1 MVFGPFIS
9 FFAMSYLSRVPKVS
23 QEYRQRCHLLEKVFN
38 TYFLFNPCSS
48 FSSMSSCISSFI
60 FSFLIFLRWF
70 VNQSHQRCLENF
82 FLLTQSIL
90 LPSVVEDLI
99 AEFMTNHALLPK
111 AYTHGVVGRI
121 FKLQLSAILHVLLE
135 LSGVAFAK
143 LVESRLYLLLLDI
156 VVFFVFGSTRESL
169 PGQNTLQ
176 QVKQY
181 VPNTLQII
189 SPRLLDTLVRSN

>member
-23 QEYRQRCHLLEKVFN
+23 QESRQRCHLLEKVFN

-48 FSSMSSCISSFI
+48 FSLMSSWISRLI
-60 FSFLIFLRWF
+60 FPFLIFLRWF
-70 VNQSHQRCLENF
+70 VNQSHQRRLENF

-99 AEFMTNHALLPK
+99 VEFMTSHALLPK
-111 AYTHGVVGRI
+111 AYTHGVVRCI
-121 FKLQLSAILHVLLE
+121 LKLQLSAILHVLLE

-156 VVFFVFGSTRESL
+156 VVFFVFGSTWESL

-189 SPRLLDTLVRSN
+189 SPRLFDTLVRSN